1 MTSIGE
7 FSFLDPFGSLAIKDG
22 LVQIPCFSCLVP
34 CFSMMSYV
42 FPCFSCFNDP
52 AMGFPIGLPGH
63 HRLENGPGAEPSRS
77 SNVAGRRPMIGPT
90 TPIHS

>member
-1 MTSIGE
+1 LFLL
-7 FSFLDPFGSLAIKDG
+7 FSPMFFHDVL
-22 LVQIPCFSCLVP
+22 CFP
-34 CFSMMSYV
+34 M
-42 FPCFSCFNDP
+42 FSCFNDP